1 MILITNSAARA
12 SSVLTGAVSAAT
24 AAPNLAAVR
33 PQASGLKPLPQW
45 APRQGAVVGAV
56 SAATVAP
63 NLAAVRPQASGL
75 KPLPPWAPRQGAVV
89 GAASTATVAPN
100 LAAVRPQAS
109 GHKPLLH
116 ASTWRVAAALAL
128 AALFAAPAPRAHDT
142 VPAPPQ
148 SEPIVIAGGTV
159 YPVSAEPIPEGR
171 VRFENGRIVA
181 VGGSEVATAGAR
193 VIDAAGKHVYPGLIA
208 STSVLG
214 LTEVS
219 AVRALV
225 DEAEVGANAAN
236 VRAEQA
242 VNADSE
248 HIPVTRSGGVL
259 LALTVPQP
267 GNDGVI
273 AGRSALLA
281 LEGWTFEELTVQA
294 PVGLHVYWPSS
305 RLPSWAPPAMAEGL
319 RKATADKLAA
329 LTTAFEQARAYAAA
343 SPLPVPDPRLEAM
356 RDYVSGQGR
365 VFFHADEAGSIL
377 EALAFAREHGLKA
390 VLVGGLEAWRV
401 ADQLRAGQVPVII
414 AGIHRLPLRRNDP
427 VEAPF
432 FNPARLAAAGVDF
445 AIATEG
451 GAFATANLR
460 NLPNHAATAVA
471 HGLAPAQ
478 ALAAITLA
486 PARILGVE
494 DRYGS
499 LEAGK
504 EATVFIVDR
513 DILDTRAR
521 VLQAWIG
528 GREID
533 LANRH
538 TRLYEK
544 YRQKY
549 PETR

>member
-1 MILITNSAARA
+1 MMPTTNSAPCAMPA
-12 SSVLTGAVSAAT
+12 CVGAASAAT
-24 AAPNLAAVR
+24 TASGFRIATPE
-33 PQASGLKPLPQW
+33 ASGLKPLL
-45 APRQGAVVGAV
+45 QGAG
-56 SAATVAP
+56 
-63 NLAAVRPQASGL
+63 
-75 KPLPPWAPRQGAVV
+75 
-89 GAASTATVAPN
+89 
-100 LAAVRPQAS
+100 
-109 GHKPLLH
+109 
-116 ASTWRVAAALAL
+116 WRLAAALAM
-128 AALFAAPAPRAHDT
+128 ASAFATTALHANDT
-142 VPAPPQ
+142 VPAPQ
-148 SEPIVIAGGTV
+148 QGEPIVIVGATV
-159 YPVSAEPIPEGR
+159 HPVSSDPIPDGR
-171 VRFENGRIVA
+171 VRFEAGRIVA
-181 VGGSEVATAGAR
+181 VGGGEVDTGGAR
-193 VIDAAGKHVYPGLIA
+193 VIDAAGKHVFPGLIA
-208 STSVLG
+208 ATSVLG

-248 HIPVTRSGGVL
+248 HIPVNRSGGVL

-267 GNDGVI
+267 GGDGVI

-281 LEGWTFEELTVQA
+281 LDGWTLEDLTVQA
-294 PVGLHVYWPSS
+294 PVGLHVFWPSS
-305 RLPSWAPPAMAEGL
+305 RLPPWAPPAMAEGI
-319 RKATADKLAA
+319 RKAAADKLTA
-329 LTTAFEQARAYAAA
+329 LATAFEQARAYAAGTT
-343 SPLPVPDPRLEAM
+343 PPVPDPRLEAM
-356 RDYVSGQGR
+356 RAYVAGQGR

-377 EALAFAREHGLKA
+377 AALAFARENGLNA
-390 VLVGGLEAWRV
+390 AIVGGLEAWRV
-401 ADQLRAGQVPVII
+401 AEQLRAQQVPVIV

-432 FNPARLAAAGVDF
+432 FNPARLAAAGVNF

-451 GAFATANLR
+451 NAFATANLR
-460 NLPNHAATAVA
+460 NLPNQAATAVA
-471 HGLAPAQ
+471 HGLTPAQ

-486 PARILGVE
+486 PARILGVA

-504 EATVFIVDR
+504 DATLLIANR
-513 DILDTRAR
+513 NILDTRAR
-521 VLQAWIG
+521 VLQAFIG

-533 LANRH
+533 LSNRH

>member
-1 MILITNSAARA
+1 MNRILI
-12 SSVLTGAVSAAT
+12 
-24 AAPNLAAVR
+24 
-33 PQASGLKPLPQW
+33 
-45 APRQGAVVGAV
+45 
-56 SAATVAP
+56 
-63 NLAAVRPQASGL
+63 
-75 KPLPPWAPRQGAVV
+75 
-89 GAASTATVAPN
+89 
-100 LAAVRPQAS
+100 
-109 GHKPLLH
+109 
-116 ASTWRVAAALAL
+116 AAALL
-128 AALFAAPAPRAHDT
+128 LAAPAYAHDT

-148 SEPIVIAGGTV
+148 SEPIVIVGGTV
-159 YPVSAEPIPEGR
+159 YPVSAEPIPDGR
-171 VRFENGRIVA
+171 VRFEAGRIVA
-181 VGGSEVATAGAR
+181 VGGSEVDTGGAR
-193 VIDAAGKHVYPGLIA
+193 LVDASGKHVYPGLIA
-208 STSVLG
+208 ATSVLG

-248 HIPVTRSGGVL
+248 HIPVNRAGGVL

-267 GNDGVI
+267 GNDGII

-281 LEGWTFEELTVQA
+281 LEGWTLEELTVKA
-294 PVGLHVYWPSS
+294 PVGLHVFWPST
-305 RLPSWAPPAMAEGL
+305 RVPSWAPPAMAEGL
-319 RKATADKLAA
+319 RKAGAEKLAA
-329 LTTAFEQARAYAAA
+329 LKSAFEQGRAYAAGSAPA
-343 SPLPVPDPRLEAM
+343 SSDPRLEAM
-356 RDYVSGQGR
+356 RDYVSGEGR
-365 VFFHADEAGSIL
+365 VFFHAEDAGSIL
-377 EALAFAREHGLKA
+377 DALAFAREQGLKA

-401 ADQLRAGQVPVII
+401 ADQLRAQQVPVII
-414 AGIHRLPLRRNDP
+414 AGVHRLPARRNDP

-432 FNPARLAAAGVDF
+432 FNAARLAAAGVDF

-460 NLPNHAATAVA
+460 NLPNHAATAAA
-471 HGLAPAQ
+471 HGLTPAQ
-478 ALAAITLA
+478 ALAAITLS
-486 PARILGVE
+486 PARILGADE
-494 DRYGS
+494 RFGS

-504 EATVFIVDR
+504 DATIFIADR

-521 VLQAWIG
+521 VEQAFIG

-533 LANRH
+533 LSSRH